1 MFRGNHDDFLFS
13 INILKAFKLVKK
25 FLRKW
30 TGVKFHGCRRERFI
44 CGEKLRSSWVMG
56 VECWVRGAG

>member
-1 MFRGNHDDFLFS
+1 MFRGDHDDFLFS

-30 TGVKFHGCRRERFI
+30 TGVKFHGCRRERFS
-44 CGEKLRSSWVMG
+44 CGEKLKCSWVMG
-56 VECWVRGAG
+56 VGW

>member
-1 MFRGNHDDFLFS
+1 MFRGDHDDFLFS

-30 TGVKFHGCRRERFI
+30 TGVKFHGCRRERFS
-44 CGEKLRSSWVMG
+44 CGEKLKCSWVMG
-56 VECWVRGAG
+56 VG